1 MLRIAVIG
9 AGWAGTRHVQAI
21 RELGR
26 KVTVDCLVDYDAG
39 HLAAK
44 AEELGVH
51 KTYTD
56 YRDALVDPDVDA
68 VSICTPHNLHCP
80 MALEAA
86 AAGKDIL
93 CEKPMSLTVDDASR
107 MIEAAE
113 KQGVKLYVAENLPY
127 EPMSR
132 FLREIVQSDQY
143 VGELTCASLVRG
155 FWGQSFG
162 YPGRRAWLA
171 LQEQGGTGTWM
182 LHGIHTVAQLRYILG
197 EAETVYVREH
207 RASSYVRTDLEGT
220 MSGLLTM
227 KSGIHVSVVQTSE
240 TRLPGNLGGYVLYG
254 DRGSVRASRDGCEV
268 FDNAAGN
275 DQEPLV
281 LKYPEDTL
289 SSYAQEMEAFA
300 DYVSGVSEGPTT
312 GYSERRSL
320 AIVQAG
326 YESAR
331 IGKPVHLEER
341 FGKL

>member
-9 AGWAGTRHVQAI
+9 VGWAGTRHVQAI

-26 KVTVDCLVDYDAG
+26 KVTVDCLVDNDAE

-51 KTYTD
+51 KTFTD
-56 YRDALVDPDVDA
+56 YRDAFIDPDVGA

-80 MALEAA
+80 VALDAA
-86 AAGKDIL
+86 AAGKHVL
-93 CEKPMSLTVDDASR
+93 CEKPIALTVDDASR

-113 KQGVKLYVAENLPY
+113 THGVKLYVAENLPY

-132 FLREIVQSDQY
+132 LLREIVQSGRY

-155 FWGQSFG
+155 FWGQRYG

-171 LQEQGGTGTWM
+171 LPVQGGTGTWM

-197 EAETVYVREH
+197 EVETVYVREH

-220 MSGLLTM
+220 ISGLLTM
-227 KSGIHVSVVQTSE
+227 ESGIHVSVVQTSE

-275 DQEPLV
+275 DQEPL
-281 LKYPEDTL
+281 LLEYPESAL
-289 SSYAQEMEAFA
+289 SSYAQEMDAFA
-300 DYVSGVSEGPTT
+300 DYVAGVCEGPTT

-331 IGKPVHLEER
+331 TGKPIHLEER
-341 FGKL
+341 FGRL